1 MRAVDS
7 PPFVFLRKLVAH
19 VPLTGVFYLISFLYM
34 KWEFQCHNLELFC
47 PIHPKWILV
56 SLRLLSLDLTKDSIR
71 THLQAH
77 NCPLFNV
84 EAFRNIMK
92 RDKLLN
98 TAPEMASFVAIQ
110 IACRFSIHPLS
121 TLFYD
126 LFYRQTWGDTR
137 ILNWQLLFFVPRL
150 FLQRMIISSDIY
162 LQCSF
167 QKYPSIISRKLHV
180 RRD

>member
-1 MRAVDS
+1 MLCPHFPTCPTLFSLILSSSCPTWPGSGPLVTLSLEYLFGLPPSDCGSVS
-7 PPFVFLRKLVAH
+7 PSLLSLPFHFLPSMPSLCSL
-19 VPLTGVFYLISFLYM
+19 P
-34 KWEFQCHNLELFC
+34 
-47 PIHPKWILV
+47 V

-137 ILNWQLLFFVPRL
+137 ILN
-150 FLQRMIISSDIY
+150 
-162 LQCSF
+162 
-167 QKYPSIISRKLHV
+167 
-180 RRD
+180 